1 MIRIQEIGTEREL
14 RGLRHIWD
22 DVLARSKVNDVF
34 STWDW
39 AVRWWEHFGSGRQLK
54 VLIAH
59 ENDEIIG
66 LAPLILSKYGPANI
80 GAVKRI
86 EFLGSPQSNYNN
98 FILAKNEGPCLK
110 AFLEHL
116 IGQSDWDWLQLSDL
130 REDTLSANLIRRLPR
145 IGHWKLESR
154 VDAMC
159 FFMKLPNSVED
170 FSKTLGRNMRKKI
183 SRQMRGLEKEH
194 VVEIKTHADFGSI
207 ENAMRVLFELHQ
219 RRWDLKG
226 KPGAFAASAV
236 RDFHI
241 AVARDFDKN
250 GWLSMYFLT
259 ADDRP
264 VACVYCFEYGRKIYG
279 YQTGFDPLF
288 APQWS
293 VGNQVF
299 MRSVEMSIRKGLIE
313 YDLMKGA
320 YHKFLWPTEVRK
332 NLKAQLIRNM
342 IVAKAYRLVTENRT
356 LRTLAMRASEQLPF
370 FEGL

>member
-1 MIRIQEIGTEREL
+1 VIRIQEIGTEREF
-14 RGLRHIWD
+14 RGLRHTWN
-22 DVLARSKVNDVF
+22 DVLARSRVNNVF

-54 VLIAH
+54 VLVAH

-80 GAVKRI
+80 GALRRI
-86 EFLGSPQSNYNN
+86 EFLGSPQSNYND
-98 FILAKNEGPCLK
+98 FILAKNQGPCLT
-110 AFLEHL
+110 AFLEYL

-130 REDTLSANLIRRLPR
+130 RDDTLSANLIRRSR
-145 IGHWKLESR
+145 DIGHWKLESR
-154 VDAMC
+154 LDAMC

-170 FSKTLGRNMRKKI
+170 LCRTIGRNMRRTI
-183 SRQMRGLEKEH
+183 RRDMRALEKEY
-194 VVEIKTHADFGSI
+194 VVEIKTQTDFGSI

-219 RRWDLKG
+219 RRWNLKR

-236 RDFHI
+236 RNFHI
-241 AVARDFDKN
+241 AVARDFNKN

-259 ADDRP
+259 ADDRA

-288 APQWS
+288 APQRS
-293 VGNQVF
+293 IGNQVF
-299 MRSVEMSIRKGLIE
+299 MRSIEMSIRKGLIE

-320 YHKFLWPTEVRK
+320 YHKFLWPVEVRK
-332 NLKAQLIRNM
+332 NIKVQLIRNTM
-342 IVAKAYRLVTENRT
+342 VAKVYRLLTENRT

-370 FEGL
+370 LERL